1 MASAT
6 INGSTGNEYIDA
18 KVVWSS
24 TPNTTANKSTVTAT
38 LYYKRNN
45 EGFTTY
51 GTGTFSVTINGVKAT
66 STKQL
71 TITENA
77 WVKAVEAT
85 VTVEHN
91 DDGTKSI
98 TISATGSMSGTSLTS
113 TSVSG
118 TAILDTIPRASVIAS
133 AANVTLGKACNIKWT
148 PNAKTF
154 RYKLKFSLGE
164 WSYTTAAIHPNQTS
178 TYTYA
183 GYTLPLSV
191 ANQLPKAKTGTMTVT
206 LYTYSNSAATTQV
219 GPAASKTFTATIP
232 ENDSTKPAA
241 VMALSPVTSLASPFN
256 TLYIKG
262 KTKVKAAFTNGEGK
276 YGADIASYSMKVLGK
291 SYGDPYTSGYLSTS
305 GSVTVEGV
313 VTDTRGF
320 TRKYTQTVTVIAYGN
335 PTLLP
340 AGGESK
346 IICARCDANGD
357 LTESGTYLKIKAR
370 RSYSTVT
377 SGGVQNNFC
386 TIRFRVREESSSS
399 FSAWKTILA
408 GTTLASD
415 TADTNPIANVVSSTE
430 TAYVVQVG
438 VIDDLGKTA
447 SVQFSVPT
455 DFVTIDIPEEG
466 KGRRIG
472 VGRYAED
479 TGEPGIDLGMPI
491 HGGSVDNLTLGEGI
505 TATEA
510 SPIDLNDF
518 KTPGNYYSPNATNSQ
533 YIVNSPYTTGGFSLI
548 VREIQSENMIRQ
560 ELFYGRTNWQR
571 HYSSVEGTWSEWL
584 RYLMTAFPE
593 TTAADFVTEI
603 GVWNVDDNDTN
614 KGYWRYRVWKS
625 GAVDMNG
632 LVKVTPVTEGTLGTA
647 GVYYSAVITLDL
659 PFEVVNFQFTGSS
672 TSYHCFVGNCN
683 SVDGNNKQVR
693 LRLYRFTDFSSLADY
708 DVYVRIIASGK
719 LK

>member
-24 TPNTTANKSTVTAT
+24 TPNTSTNKSTVTAA

-45 EGFTTY
+45 TGFTTY
-51 GTGTFSVTINGVKAT
+51 GTGTFSVTINGVKSTAT
-66 STKQL
+66 KEL
-71 TITENA
+71 TITESA

-85 VTVEHN
+85 VTVTHD
-91 DDGTKSI
+91 DDGTKSV

-133 AANVTLGKACNIKWT
+133 AANVTLGKACNVKWV
-148 PNAKTF
+148 PKAKAF
-154 RYKLKFSLGE
+154 RYKLKFSLGS
-164 WSYTTAAIHPNQTS
+164 WSYTTDAIHPNQTS
-178 TYTYA
+178 TYTYSA
-183 GYTLPLSV
+183 YTLPLSV

-219 GPAASKTFTATIP
+219 GSSASKTFTATIP
-232 ENDSTKPAA
+232 ENDSTKPTV

-262 KTKVKAAFTNGEGK
+262 MTKVKAAFTNGEGK
-276 YGADIASYSMKVLGK
+276 YGAGIASYTMKVSGK
-291 SYGDPYTSGYLSTS
+291 SYGEPYTSEHLSTS
-305 GSVTVEGV
+305 GAVTVEGV

-320 TRKYTQTVTVIAYGN
+320 TRKYTQSITVIAYVN

-340 AGGESK
+340 ADGESK
-346 IICARCDANGD
+346 IICARCDANGN

-386 TIRFRVREESSSS
+386 TIRFRVREESDTS

-415 TADTNPIANVVSSTE
+415 TADTNPIANVVTSTE

-447 SVQFSVPT
+447 SVQFSIPT

-472 VGRYAED
+472 IGRHAGDED
-479 TGEPGIDLGMPI
+479 GIYLGLPLFGE
-491 HGGSVDNLTLGEGI
+491 
-505 TATEA
+505 
-510 SPIDLNDF
+510 
-518 KTPGNYYSPNATNSQ
+518 
-533 YIVNSPYTTGGFSLI
+533 
-548 VREIQSENMIRQ
+548 
-560 ELFYGRTNWQR
+560 
-571 HYSSVEGTWSEWL
+571 
-584 RYLMTAFPE
+584 
-593 TTAADFVTEI
+593 AADIVTET
-603 GVWNVDDNDTN
+603 GVWNVDDNDSN

-632 LVKVTPVTEGTLGTA
+632 LVKVEPVTEGTLGTA

-672 TSYHCFVGNCN
+672 TSFHCFVGNCN